1 MWVDIKERLRSAV
14 LPVVVEEC
22 GKGYNPSIGEGLATS
37 QEALEQVVSH
47 VSCITIGNRLRI
59 VGGVQFACLNE
70 KVRKLWPGK
79 KIAVAQDAYGGL
91 FALSCGDFPGDM
103 ERLWYYAPDTL
114 AWEMLEMDYSAFH
127 AWVCTEG
134 PRRFYGAFSWA
145 DEGEILSR
153 LAIDQGVLFYPF
165 PWTAQ
170 YDAAS
175 ASKKVIPLDE
185 LIELYADIQHQ
196 LDGNN

>member
-37 QEALEQVVSH
+37 QEALEQV
-47 VSCITIGNRLRI
+47 
-59 VGGVQFACLNE
+59 ACLNE

-114 AWEMLEMDYSAFH
+114 AWEMLEMDYSAFL